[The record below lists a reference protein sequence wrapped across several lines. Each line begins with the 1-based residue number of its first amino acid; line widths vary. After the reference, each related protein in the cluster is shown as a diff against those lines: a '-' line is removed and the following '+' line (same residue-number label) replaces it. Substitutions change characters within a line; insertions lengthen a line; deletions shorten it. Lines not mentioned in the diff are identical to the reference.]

1 MPSKPKKKCCVSK
14 PRCKRCPLRLMAEG
28 KLPDGYTVRK
38 RRLVKDDK
46 LAKGKKSKLPS
57 AA

>member
-1 MPSKPKKKCCVSK
+1 
-14 PRCKRCPLRLMAEG
+14 MAEG
-28 KLPDGYTVRK
+28 KLPEGYTVRK